1 MLGQVTRSVH
11 VVCEATGG
19 YERDVVTALHD
30 ASVPLSVLNP
40 ARVRHFAR
48 ATGQPS
54 FPMYAVSNTAFRLR
68 VVPAEVVFDDPTEGG
83 KTQNAILHQNGAI
96 LPMRRILIT
105 QPTAERLKAYE
116 GQFYSAELGV
126 TYDVFV
132 RDGALK
138 VHYPRGDID
147 LEPIGNDAFAGAFPI
162 GSLKAGAFPI
172 GSLKFVCGADGEC
185 NALSIDDGRVQN
197 LRFVRVAI
205 TPVGPNSAG

>member
-1 MLGQVTRSVH
+1 
-11 VVCEATGG
+11 
-19 YERDVVTALHD
+19 
-30 ASVPLSVLNP
+30 
-40 ARVRHFAR
+40 
-48 ATGQPS
+48 
-54 FPMYAVSNTAFRLR
+54 MYAVSNTAFRLR

-162 GSLKAGAFPI
+162 GSLKAGAFSIGSLKAGAFPIGSLKAGAFPI
-172 GSLKFVCGADGEC
+172 GSLKFVCGADGEG